1 MLEIINLN
9 EKKNH
14 VPEGG
19 IEPMT
24 AQISQNQG
32 KLDLNAITTLPSRLL
47 VQVRLKFVMSSIITH
62 ISLNKGSKI
71 QF

>member
-1 MLEIINLN
+1 MKIINLN

>member
-1 MLEIINLN
+1 MKIINLN

-24 AQISQNQG
+24 AEISQNQG
-32 KLDLNAITTLPSRLL
+32 
-47 VQVRLKFVMSSIITH
+47 
-62 ISLNKGSKI
+62 
-71 QF
+71 

>member
-1 MLEIINLN
+1 MLKKINLN

-32 KLDLNAITTLPSRLL
+32 ELDLNAITTLPSRLL
-47 VQVRLKFVMSSIITH
+47 VQERVKLVM
-62 ISLNKGSKI
+62 
-71 QF
+71 

>member
-1 MLEIINLN
+1 MKIINLN

-19 IEPMT
+19 IEPTT
-24 AQISQNQG
+24 AQISQKQG

-47 VQVRLKFVMSSIITH
+47 VQEMVKLVM
-62 ISLNKGSKI
+62 
-71 QF
+71 